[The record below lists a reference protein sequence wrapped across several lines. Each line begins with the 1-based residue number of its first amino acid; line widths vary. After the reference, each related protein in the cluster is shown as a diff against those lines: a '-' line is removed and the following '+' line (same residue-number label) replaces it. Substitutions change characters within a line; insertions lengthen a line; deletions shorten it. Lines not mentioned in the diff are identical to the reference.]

1 MAVLNLRNVPDEVYR
16 RAKIQAARE
25 LTTLQEWVVRAILA
39 ELERQ
44 APAAVIPLKRKG

>member
-39 ELERQ
+39 ELDRQ
-44 APAAVIPLKRKG
+44 VPVSPKRKP